1 MQTQSSVF
9 DDLARLMTG
18 AMGMAQ
24 GMGDEAKSFMRA
36 QADRFVAE
44 MDLVG
49 RDEFEAVKQLA
60 AEARAEADALRERVA
75 ALEAALKARKT
86 ERADARHPR
95 AHRGASVRKLSDQIG
110 LASAASHTRRL
121 ASSNTPGVF

>member
-1 MQTQSSVF
+1 MQTTSSVF

-24 GMGDEAKSFMRA
+24 GAGDEAKSFMRA

-44 MDLVG
+44 MDLVS

-60 AEARAEADALRERVA
+60 SEARAEADALRERIA
-75 ALEAALKARKT
+75 ALEALLKD
-86 ERADARHPR
+86 RA
-95 AHRGASVRKLSDQIG
+95 
-110 LASAASHTRRL
+110 
-121 ASSNTPGVF
+121 

>member
-9 DDLARLMTG
+9 DDLAKLMTG

-24 GMGDEAKSFMRA
+24 GMGDEAKGFLRS

-49 RDEFEAVKQLA
+49 RDEFEAVKQMA
-60 AEARAEADALRERVA
+60 ADARAENEELKTRIA
-75 ALEAALKARKT
+75 ALEAKLKAK
-86 ERADARHPR
+86 
-95 AHRGASVRKLSDQIG
+95 G
-110 LASAASHTRRL
+110 
-121 ASSNTPGVF
+121 

>member
-24 GMGDEAKSFMRA
+24 GASEEAKSFMRA

-60 AEARAEADALRERVA
+60 AEARAEADDLRARLA
-75 ALEAALKARKT
+75 ALEAKFASQ
-86 ERADARHPR
+86 
-95 AHRGASVRKLSDQIG
+95 GA
-110 LASAASHTRRL
+110 
-121 ASSNTPGVF
+121 

>member
-24 GMGDEAKSFMRA
+24 GMSQEARGFMRA

-49 RDEFEAVKQLA
+49 RDEFEALKEIAVQ
-60 AEARAEADALRERVA
+60 ARAEAEELRARVA
-75 ALEAALKARKT
+75 ALEAALAAK
-86 ERADARHPR
+86 DAE
-95 AHRGASVRKLSDQIG
+95 
-110 LASAASHTRRL
+110 
-121 ASSNTPGVF
+121 PG

>member
-24 GMGDEAKSFMRA
+24 GMGDEAKSFMRS

-44 MDLVG
+44 MDLVS

-60 AEARAEADALRERVA
+60 SEARAEADALRERVT
-75 ALEAALKARKT
+75 ALEALLKDRT
-86 ERADARHPR
+86 
-95 AHRGASVRKLSDQIG
+95 
-110 LASAASHTRRL
+110 
-121 ASSNTPGVF
+121 

>member
-24 GMGDEAKSFMRA
+24 GMSEEAKSFMRA

-49 RDEFEAVKQLA
+49 RDEFEAVKQMA
-60 AEARAEADALRERVA
+60 AEARAEAEELRARVA
-75 ALEAALKARKT
+75 ELEA
-86 ERADARHPR
+86 
-95 AHRGASVRKLSDQIG
+95 KL
-110 LASAASHTRRL
+110 R
-121 ASSNTPGVF
+121 

>member
-24 GMGDEAKSFMRA
+24 GMGDEAKSFMRG

-44 MDLVG
+44 MDLVS
-49 RDEFEAVKQLA
+49 RDEFEAVKQMA
-60 AEARAEADALRERVA
+60 ADARAEADALRERLT
-75 ALEAALKARKT
+75 ALEAALLAR
-86 ERADARHPR
+86 E
-95 AHRGASVRKLSDQIG
+95 
-110 LASAASHTRRL
+110 
-121 ASSNTPGVF
+121 

>member
-24 GMGDEAKSFMRA
+24 GMGDEARSFMRS
-36 QADRFVAE
+36 QAERFVAE

-60 AEARAEADALRERVA
+60 SEARAEADALRERVA
-75 ALEAALKARKT
+75 ALEALLKTQA
-86 ERADARHPR
+86 PP
-95 AHRGASVRKLSDQIG
+95 Q
-110 LASAASHTRRL
+110 
-121 ASSNTPGVF
+121 

>member
-24 GMGDEAKSFMRA
+24 GMSDEARSFMRA

-60 AEARAEADALRERVA
+60 AEARAEADDLRKRVA
-75 ALEAALKARKT
+75 KLEAALK
-86 ERADARHPR
+86 ER
-95 AHRGASVRKLSDQIG
+95 G
-110 LASAASHTRRL
+110 
-121 ASSNTPGVF
+121 SS

>member
-24 GMGDEAKSFMRA
+24 GASAEAKSFMRA

-49 RDEFEAVKQLA
+49 RDEFEALKQVA
-60 AEARAEADALRERVA
+60 ADARAEADALKARVA
-75 ALEAALKARKT
+75 ALEAALKTK
-86 ERADARHPR
+86 
-95 AHRGASVRKLSDQIG
+95 S
-110 LASAASHTRRL
+110 
-121 ASSNTPGVF
+121 

>member
-1 MQTQSSVF
+1 MQSQSSLF

-24 GMGDEAKSFMRA
+24 GVGDEAKSFMRA

-60 AEARAEADALRERVA
+60 SEARAEADELRKRIAELEALLRER
-75 ALEAALKARKT
+75 
-86 ERADARHPR
+86 D
-95 AHRGASVRKLSDQIG
+95 
-110 LASAASHTRRL
+110 SAP
-121 ASSNTPGVF
+121 SSQP

>member
-24 GMGDEAKSFMRA
+24 GMGDEAKSFMRS

-60 AEARAEADALRERVA
+60 SEARAEAEALRERVA
-75 ALEAALKARKT
+75 ALEALLK
-86 ERADARHPR
+86 ER
-95 AHRGASVRKLSDQIG
+95 S
-110 LASAASHTRRL
+110 
-121 ASSNTPGVF
+121 

>member
-24 GMGDEAKSFMRA
+24 GMGEEARNFMRA

-60 AEARAEADALRERVA
+60 SEARAEAEALRERVA
-75 ALEAALKARKT
+75 ALEGIV
-86 ERADARHPR
+86 ERLNR
-95 AHRGASVRKLSDQIG
+95 
-110 LASAASHTRRL
+110 T
-121 ASSNTPGVF
+121 

>member
-24 GMGDEAKSFMRA
+24 GMGDEAKGFMRA

-49 RDEFEAVKQLA
+49 RDEFEAVKQMA
-60 AEARAEADALRERVA
+60 AEARAEADALRARLE
-75 ALEAALKARKT
+75 ALENALKAR
-86 ERADARHPR
+86 E
-95 AHRGASVRKLSDQIG
+95 
-110 LASAASHTRRL
+110 
-121 ASSNTPGVF
+121 